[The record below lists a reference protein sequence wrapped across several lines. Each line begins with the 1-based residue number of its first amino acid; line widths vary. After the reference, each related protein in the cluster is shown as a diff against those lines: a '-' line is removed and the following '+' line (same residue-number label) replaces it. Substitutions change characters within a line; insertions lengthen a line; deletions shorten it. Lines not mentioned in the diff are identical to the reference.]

1 MYKEIKGKEATYYVM
16 NPDPVFGAAAVLVE
30 RSGKGL
36 LVDTQFSKHDAEKIV
51 AVARDRGIDIET
63 IYISYSDPD
72 YYFGT
77 SEIKKAYPQA
87 RVLATAAN
95 IERIEDSY
103 KNKLAVWADTLGKG
117 APDEIIIPSEVK
129 DKISLE
135 GLDFEIYGADPKKQT
150 LYERKDKLL
159 LGGILVAVGSHLW
172 MADTKTIDSQ
182 KAWIKDLDGLLS
194 LEPEIVIP
202 GHFKSGADFTKAN
215 IKATRDYIEKFIK
228 VEEESHTSQ
237 EIIDKMKAIYPS
249 LPEGSLDMS
258 AKVVT
263 GEMKWD

>member
-1 MYKEIKGKEATYYVM
+1 MYKELKGKEATYYVM
-16 NPDPVFGAAAVLVE
+16 NPDPVFGSTAIVIE
-30 RSGKGL
+30 RAGKGL
-36 LVDTQFSKHDAEKIV
+36 LVDTQFSKHDADKIV
-51 AVARDRGIDIET
+51 ALVRDRGIEIET

-77 SEIKKAYPQA
+77 DQVKKAFPNA
-87 RVLATAAN
+87 RVLATASN
-95 IERIEDSY
+95 IERIKDSY
-103 KNKLAVWADTLGKG
+103 EAKLTVWADTLKDG
-117 APDEIIIPSEVK
+117 APDKIIIPEEVK
-129 DKISLE
+129 DKVSLE

-150 LYERKDKLL
+150 LYERQDKIL
-159 LGGILVAVGSHLW
+159 LGGILVAVGSHLF
-172 MADTKTIDSQ
+172 MADTKTIESQ

-194 LEPEIVIP
+194 LEPETVIP
-202 GHFKSGADFTKAN
+202 GHFRVGADFSERN

-228 VEEESHTSQ
+228 VEEESQTSQ
-237 EIIDKMKAIYPS
+237 EIIDKMKEIYPS